1 MDVVEPSAVSEA
13 AAEIV
18 SAAVEDATEAQQA
31 AQVAVE
37 AAREAGMAVS
47 EVETTAH
54 RLVEET
60 QRRAA
65 EEISNERVE
74 AHVSAAES
82 IAEYEERVLSLENR
96 ADAAET
102 ALTLLREDMIAL
114 RLSTPQPSMETL
126 TETKVPSTTEA
137 PAETQPEALSG
148 AGEGPPVVEKPERK
162 KHRFL

>member
-1 MDVVEPSAVSEA
+1 MDVVEQSAVSEA

-31 AQVAVE
+31 AQEAEQAALMAAE
-37 AAREAGMAVS
+37 AAFGVEMA
-47 EVETTAH
+47 AA

-60 QRRAA
+60 ERRAA
-65 EEISNERVE
+65 EEVSNERVE
-74 AHVSAAES
+74 AHVNAAEG

-102 ALTLLREDMIAL
+102 SLALLREEMTAL
-114 RLSTPQPSMETL
+114 RLSTPQPSMETSM
-126 TETKVPSTTEA
+126 ETKVPLTTEA
-137 PAETQPEALSG
+137 PAETPEALSEAG
-148 AGEGPPVVEKPERK
+148 ADLPAVERPARK